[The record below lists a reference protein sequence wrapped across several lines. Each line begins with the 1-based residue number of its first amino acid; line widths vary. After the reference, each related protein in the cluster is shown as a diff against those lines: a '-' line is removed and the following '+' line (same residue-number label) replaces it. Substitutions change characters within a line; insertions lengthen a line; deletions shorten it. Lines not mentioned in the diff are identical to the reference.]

1 MSINTWSIGD
11 FFIGDSSDLM
21 DNEKVIQQFGD
32 VIVYF
37 WKNRVKELFP
47 KKEIIGDFM
56 NYNSLVFRKDMTGV
70 VEYVKWSGITADLM
84 RAYLYSQRSII
95 NGVSYICYDGE
106 LLPEK
111 DVLDAFNRFFG
122 ISELVL
128 VEGVSDVQLIS
139 YYLQNVYGWKHE
151 RDNRLGIEPLDE
163 HEHIES
169 LSKIDW
175 SKSASLNQ
183 LFLPFQ
189 HLGEDK
195 PSEN

>member
-70 VEYVKWSGITADLM
+70 VEYVKWSGI
-84 RAYLYSQRSII
+84 S
-95 NGVSYICYDGE
+95 
-106 LLPEK
+106 
-111 DVLDAFNRFFG
+111 
-122 ISELVL
+122 
-128 VEGVSDVQLIS
+128 
-139 YYLQNVYGWKHE
+139 
-151 RDNRLGIEPLDE
+151 
-163 HEHIES
+163 
-169 LSKIDW
+169 
-175 SKSASLNQ
+175 
-183 LFLPFQ
+183 
-189 HLGEDK
+189 
-195 PSEN
+195 

>member
-95 NGVSYICYDGE
+95 NGVSYICYAGE

-122 ISELVL
+122 IYQRYLERGYNIDKIGNNDGVL
-128 VEGVSDVQLIS
+128 REMLLWQTL
-139 YYLQNVYGWKHE
+139 
-151 RDNRLGIEPLDE
+151 
-163 HEHIES
+163 
-169 LSKIDW
+169 
-175 SKSASLNQ
+175 
-183 LFLPFQ
+183 
-189 HLGEDK
+189 
-195 PSEN
+195 